1 MKYSIF
7 TVLLTCF
14 ISLSASAQID
24 GAVRMRGGKNITND
38 PEGLVLLE
46 LFGRGATEMMI
57 SNDPS
62 FPNQRWR
69 PYETTVK
76 WRLKTTDGDGLKNVY
91 VMYKDNQGNVSEVI
105 ETVIE
110 LDRQPPFECSITI
123 NGGAR
128 FTNAKDRTVSVELY
142 AQEAKEMQIS
152 LRGDFV
158 GAPWVPYVGRKKM
171 ILAGED
177 GEKIVFA
184 RFRDVAGNISQPV
197 SARIIMDMMPPL
209 NPKVLINNGDQY
221 TNKEE
226 VTLFLSAQGAKEV
239 FIRGSSSEWMPMQN
253 TIQWKLEPPGD
264 GERVVQVRFRDEAG
278 NYSAVA
284 QDAIIV
290 DTEPPQ
296 IPRVLIDGG
305 NRFTKSQSVSLRL
318 SAIGAFEMQISNDS
332 TFQNSAWRPYNVST
346 AWTLTDRDGSR
357 RVYVRFRDQAGN
369 VSETTWSEIILDRVP
384 PTKARVEILGDL
396 SKISNDTSATV
407 NLKVSAEGAKYMMI
421 SNTSNFYNARWE
433 VYRTEVKNWKLG
445 SPGDD
450 GEKGVYVKFRDE
462 AGNVSDIASTKIKLD
477 RTKPIDCRI
486 TIDNGKEFTTHPDK
500 KVSLSI
506 FARGASEMMISNN
519 STFVGAKWQKY
530 ATSTEWQLEGED
542 GLKNVVIKFRD
553 EAGNESDVVADNI
566 ILDRKPPFD
575 CSIVINKGD
584 SITND
589 PDKVVVLKVKA
600 KQATLMMISN
610 TPDFSGERWRGYSE
624 LNINW
629 ALSGTDGVKTVYV
642 KFKDEAG
649 NESAVYSDDI
659 ILDRTPPKKGSVKI
673 LAENQQVKL
682 QQVKLEL
689 VAQDAVEMMISN
701 FYDFRGAKWEPYA
714 TSKDWTLVGE
724 DGVKMVFVKFKDRVN
739 NVSLVAY
746 DRIGLDM
753 TAPRGGDIKINNGAR
768 YCTNIN
774 KLVTLRLSVQD
785 ATEMMISNNKDFKDA
800 KWQRFENYLYNW
812 KLDGD
817 DGEKQV
823 FAKFRDKAGNE
834 TQPVVANIILDRQ
847 EPINAQVIINNN
859 EECSNAANGRVKLDI
874 RVEGAKDMMISNNKY
889 FNSAVWEPVR
899 ESKEWSVSPG
909 DGEKTVYV
917 KFRDEA
923 GNESEVAYDNIYLD
937 TDAPVPGLIKFAGGN
952 QTLTKTTLV
961 TLELNARKANYMMV
975 SNSPKFDDGAIWEP
989 YQATKQWSLRDG
1001 AGLKRVYIKFKDG
1014 CNNECTPISKEIT
1027 LAYDN

>member
-1 MKYSIF
+1 MKHSIF
-7 TVLLTCF
+7 TTILFLC
-14 ISLSASAQID
+14 SLSAGAQID

-38 PEGLVLLE
+38 PDGLVVLE
-46 LFGRGATEMMI
+46 LFGRGATEMMV

-69 PYETTVK
+69 PYETSIK

-91 VMYKDNQGNVSEVI
+91 VMFKDNQGNVSDVI

-110 LDRQPPFECSITI
+110 LDRQPPTDCSITI
-123 NGGAR
+123 NGGAKY
-128 FTNAKDRTVSVELY
+128 TNARDRLVSVELY

-152 LRGDFV
+152 LRSDFV
-158 GAPWVPYVGRKKM
+158 GAQWVPYAERRKM
-171 ILAGED
+171 QLLGED
-177 GEKIVFA
+177 GEKIIYA
-184 RFRDVAGNISQPV
+184 RFRDVAGNVSQPV
-197 SARIIMDMMPPL
+197 SARIILDASPPL
-209 NPKVLINNGDQY
+209 NPRVLINNGDAY

-239 FIRGSSSEWMPMQN
+239 FIRGGSEWLPMQN

-290 DTEPPQ
+290 DTEPPLM
-296 IPRVLIDGG
+296 PRISIDGG
-305 NRFTKSQSVSLRL
+305 NRYTKSNSVVLRL
-318 SAIGAFEMQISNDS
+318 SAIGAHEMQIANDS
-332 TFQNSAWRPYNVST
+332 SFQNVAWRPYNVSS
-346 AWTLTDRDGSR
+346 AWTLPERDGVR

-369 VSETTWSEIILDRVP
+369 LSETAWSEIILDRVP
-384 PTKARVEILGDL
+384 PTKPHIEIVGDMT
-396 SKISNDTSATV
+396 KISNDTSATV
-407 NLKVSAEGAKYMMI
+407 NLKISAEGAKYMML

-486 TIDNGKEFTTHPDK
+486 VIDNNREFTTHPDK
-500 KVSLSI
+500 KVNLTL
-506 FARGASEMMISNN
+506 FARGATEMMISNN
-519 STFVGAKWQKY
+519 STFVGAKWQPY
-530 ATSTEWQLEGED
+530 NTSIEWTLEGED
-542 GLKNVVIKFRD
+542 GLKNVVAKFRD
-553 EAGNESDVVADNI
+553 QAGNESDIVADNI

-575 CSIVINKGD
+575 CSIVINRGD

-589 PDKVVVLKVKA
+589 PDKVVVVKVKA
-600 KQATLMMISN
+600 KQAALMMISN
-610 TPDFSGERWRGYSE
+610 SPDFAGERWRGYSE

-629 ALSGTDGVKTVYV
+629 ALSGGDGVKTVYA

-649 NESAVYSDDI
+649 NESHVYSDDI

-673 LAENQQVKL
+673 LAENQQVKF

-689 VAQDAVEMMISN
+689 LAQDAVEMMISN
-701 FYDFRGAKWEPYA
+701 FYDFRNAKWEPY
-714 TSKDWTLVGE
+714 TTTKDWTLIGE

-739 NVSLVAY
+739 NISQVAY
-746 DRIGLDM
+746 DKIGLDM

-774 KLVTLRLSVQD
+774 KLVTLKLSVQD
-785 ATEMMISNNKDFKDA
+785 AVDMMISNNKDFKDA
-800 KWQRFENYLYNW
+800 KWQRYEPYIYNW
-812 KLDGD
+812 KLEGE

-823 FAKFRDKAGNE
+823 FAKFRDRAGNE
-834 TQPVVANIILDRQ
+834 TQPVVASIILDRQ
-847 EPINAQVIINNN
+847 EPINEKVIINNN
-859 EECSNAANGRVKLDI
+859 EECTNAANGKVKLDI
-874 RVEGAKDMMISNNKY
+874 SAEGAKEMMISNNKY
-889 FNSAVWEPVR
+889 FNNASWEPYKESR
-899 ESKEWSVSPG
+899 EWILSPS
-909 DGEKTVYV
+909 DGEKTVFV

-923 GNESEVAYDNIYLD
+923 GNESGIASDNILLD
-937 TDAPVPGLIKFAGGN
+937 TDAPIPGAIKFAGNN

-961 TLELNARKANYMMV
+961 TLEFNARKANFMMI
-975 SNSPKFDDGAIWEP
+975 SNSPRFDDGAIWEP
-989 YQATKQWSLRDG
+989 YQASKKWSLRDG
-1001 AGLKRVYIKFKDG
+1001 AGLKRVYAKFKDN
-1014 CNNECTPISKEIT
+1014 CNNECQPISREIT
-1027 LAYDN
+1027 LVYEN